1 MAVNRPEKD
10 GKGKTL
16 VIIPAYNEENNIGPV
31 VSAVKK
37 LSFHPDILV
46 VDDGSV
52 DHTADN
58 ARIAGASVM
67 SLPFNLGYGAA
78 LQTGFKYSVRMGYGY
93 AIQMDADSQHD
104 AASILDLKSAI
115 EEGAADVIIGS
126 RFLEDPDY
134 PIRFT
139 KKAGLAIF
147 RIIVRVIT
155 SKRVTDPTSGFRALN
170 RRALELYCGMYPSD
184 FPDADI
190 IIATHL
196 SGLRI
201 AEIPVKIYPKD
212 SGKSMHSGFKPFY
225 YIYKMFLSMLVTML
239 RRYPEKRP

>member
-1 MAVNRPEKD
+1 MERTEKD
-10 GKGKTL
+10 GKGKAL
-16 VIIPAYNEENNIGPV
+16 VIIPAYNEEKNIGSV
-31 VSAVKK
+31 VSAIRK
-37 LSFHPDILV
+37 LSFHPDIIV

-58 ARIAGASVM
+58 AQAAGAIVI

-78 LQTGFKYSVRMGYGY
+78 LQTGFKYSVRKGYDY
-93 AIQMDADSQHD
+93 AVQMDADSQHE

-115 EEGAADVIIGS
+115 EKDVADVIIGS

-134 PIRFT
+134 PLGFARR
-139 KKAGLAIF
+139 AGLAIF
-147 RIIVRVIT
+147 RIIVSIIT
-155 SKRVTDPTSGFRALN
+155 AQQVTDPTSGFRALN

-190 IIATHL
+190 IIATYL

-201 AEIPVKIYPKD
+201 AEIPVKIYPNHF
-212 SGKSMHSGFKPFY
+212 GKSMHSGFKPFY